1 MTRTSRSVIKFV
13 CVPTLTRLF
22 LLVAHTS
29 QRLNETRRTR
39 KVTEEEEIP
48 KAGKPNTPLC
58 YHFKKGNAPRNP
70 HVIIGSHQKCTHNKS
85 KNECE

>member
-48 KAGKPNTPLC
+48 KGTDPKVPVRQESRTRPYATILKRAMPQGI
-58 YHFKKGNAPRNP
+58 RM
-70 HVIIGSHQKCTHNKS
+70 
-85 KNECE
+85 